1 MTGHSKMARFEK
13 SYGSPADRTLLD
25 FCTMDSFWFLPHLRR
40 FLGPSGPH
48 SLWLLHGVQFNV
60 LPKGLAKRHEIIHH
74 PDRVFPCVA
83 HVAHVR
89 CSLTRKE
96 AAMLKILHISGEQLA
111 ELGEEELSSGQTC
124 MIL

>member
-1 MTGHSKMARFEK
+1 M
-13 SYGSPADRTLLD
+13 DLLQIGRWISAQWTRSG
-25 FCTMDSFWFLPHLRR
+25 FYLTSAV
-40 FLGPSGPH
+40 FLGQAGRIVF
-48 SLWLLHGVQFNV
+48 GCCMEFNV